1 MDSSF
6 EAPISPPNNSFLA
19 SIQFKVVVPK
29 MSGQTANIPRPSAIR
44 SPLLQPAELDIA
56 RPALLGGP
64 MVWEGKWFSE
74 DENRYIFTLS
84 DIELLEIEAA
94 LAKFKGEK

>member
-1 MDSSF
+1 
-6 EAPISPPNNSFLA
+6 
-19 SIQFKVVVPK
+19 
-29 MSGQTANIPRPSAIR
+29 MSGQTVNIPRPSAIH
-44 SPLLQPAELDIA
+44 SLVPQLAELDNA

-94 LAKFKGEK
+94 LAKFKGENWSLIL